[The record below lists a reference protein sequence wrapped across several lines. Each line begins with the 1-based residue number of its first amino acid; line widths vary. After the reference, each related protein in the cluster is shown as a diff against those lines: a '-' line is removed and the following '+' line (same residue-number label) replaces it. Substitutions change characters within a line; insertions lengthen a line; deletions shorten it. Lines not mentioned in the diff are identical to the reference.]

1 MSATTPAITANS
13 GTPSPKS
20 PATTCDERVFFIPFR
35 GTSGAG
41 RTPVHVG
48 VRCNAAARGETSV
61 LGAAS
66 MARVEEEIKRKITD
80 NVENRVG
87 RVGRADDGTLG
98 TSGIQTRVRGILR
111 RPRRRIEN
119 EKCASLVTD
128 GHWDGHWDGHCMAP
142 ARSTSTIS
150 KTLDPLLPPFFTRS
164 ARNTAAST
172 VPSAYTLR
180 PLTLC

>member
-1 MSATTPAITANS
+1 MWDGWDGQMTA
-13 GTPSPKS
+13 PW
-20 PATTCDERVFFIPFR
+20 
-35 GTSGAG
+35 G
-41 RTPVHVG
+41 RPGSKLVCVG
-48 VRCNAAARGETSV
+48 YYGGLGGELRTKNV
-61 LGAAS
+61 L
-66 MARVEEEIKRKITD
+66 
-80 NVENRVG
+80 
-87 RVGRADDGTLG
+87 LW
-98 TSGIQTRVRGILR
+98 
-111 RPRRRIEN
+111 
-119 EKCASLVTD
+119 SLTVTD